1 MKGKSVE
8 NCNYPYHN
16 LDPTTPW
23 YEWLCYSEICY
34 QLEVKGQPSINRF
47 MSYHRYLKEIGVK

>member
-1 MKGKSVE
+1 MKNHK
-8 NCNYPYHN
+8 NYSYHV

-34 QLEVKGQPSINRF
+34 QLNVQNQPHIGRF
-47 MSYHRYLKEIGVK
+47 LAYRRYLKEVGVIK